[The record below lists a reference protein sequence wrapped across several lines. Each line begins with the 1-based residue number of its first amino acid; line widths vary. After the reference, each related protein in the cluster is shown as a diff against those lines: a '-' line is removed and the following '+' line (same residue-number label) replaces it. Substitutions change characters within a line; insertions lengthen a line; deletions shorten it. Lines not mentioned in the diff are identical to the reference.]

1 MDPASR
7 PGLRLILA
15 AFAAVGALE
24 ILVWRLPVNPL
35 LATGVARIMDIAA
48 VVGLCRIFGQNPAGI
63 GLAKNKLFSGIG
75 AGMTWSAGFAAVV
88 CAAGGL
94 LLAFGENPLAL
105 VHTQMPEGAPRLVLF
120 FLVGGLLGPAA
131 EELVYRGLLYSFLR
145 KWGAALA
152 VCGSTILFVLSH
164 GPVQGLSLPRIVGGI
179 VFCFAYE
186 RAGSLAAPLVIH
198 ILGNTAI
205 FALVLASRA
214 PMAAF

>member
-24 ILVWRLPVNPL
+24 ISARWLPADPV

-48 VVGLCRIFGQNPAGI
+48 VAGLCRIFGQNPAGI
-63 GLAKNKLFSGIG
+63 GLAGNNLLSGLG
-75 AGMTWSAGFAAVV
+75 AGMTWSAGFGAAVG
-88 CAAGGL
+88 AAGGL

-105 VHTQMPEGAPRLVLF
+105 VHTQMPEDAPRLVLF
-120 FLVGGLLGPAA
+120 FLVGGVIGPAA

-145 KWGAALA
+145 KWGAPLA
-152 VCGSTILFVLSH
+152 VCGSTLLFVLSH
-164 GPVQGLSLPRIVGGI
+164 GPGQGFSLPRIVGGM
-179 VFCFAYE
+179 VFCLAYE
-186 RAGSLAAPLVIH
+186 RAGSLAAPVVIH

-205 FALVLASRA
+205 FALGLASRSL
-214 PMAAF
+214 MGS